1 MFINS
6 RLMEINVN
14 ATLSRKKLNQEDVE
28 DSFIIM
34 IIMSNLMIFCI
45 VALIFF
51 MIIACFLNRILAEDE
66 NENELN

>member
-1 MFINS
+1 
-6 RLMEINVN
+6 MEINKSIN
-14 ATLSRKKLNQEDVE
+14 ATLARKKLNQEDVE